1 MSDDEGGVEWEI
13 GRAVDALIALL
24 PAEQTAL
31 RKALVDYAAGIGGL
45 ASSQAAKSTLFVV
58 AQLTIL
64 IEQSNQMRED
74 IADLKTLI
82 RDVIERQ
89 DEAEQTREQ
98 TLVRIRAIETVITA
112 GGSWESTLTP

>member
-1 MSDDEGGVEWEI
+1 VSDGGNAWEI
-13 GRAVDALIALL
+13 GRAVEDLVALF

-31 RKALVDYAAGIGGL
+31 RKALSDYAAGIGGL
-45 ASSQAAKSTLFVV
+45 ASTQAAQSTLFLV
-58 AQLTIL
+58 AQLTVL
-64 IEQSNQMRED
+64 IQRADKLQED
-74 IADLKTLI
+74 VADLKTLI

-89 DEAEQTREQ
+89 DEAEATREQ